1 MKVKKVERR
10 WQLKK
15 ATIYLVLCPLIRNF
29 VSGKITFN
37 QKPLMKMK
45 VYVQPTMMVVEL
57 QHGTNILQYSRT
69 GYGSGGSGYDDP
81 GVGGRTGYGDGGD
94 GFSGS
99 SVGGR
104 SGYGPGAGW
113 DDSSVGS
120 RSGYGMGG
128 DGWD

>member
-1 MKVKKVERR
+1 MKIKKVERR
-10 WQLKK
+10 WQFKK

-69 GYGSGGSGYDDP
+69 GYGSGGSGYDD
-81 GVGGRTGYGDGGD
+81 
-94 GFSGS
+94 SN
-99 SVGGR
+99 VGGR
-104 SGYGPGAGW
+104 SGYGDGG
-113 DDSSVGS
+113 SGYGGSGVGG
-120 RSGYGMGG
+120 RSGYGMGS
-128 DGWD
+128 WDDSSVSGRSGYGNGGTGFD